1 MIKPYNKHGKQGY
14 KSVFAQGTDDKLTAF
29 RPVVPVAKFRYDPST
44 EKGDFKVDDTKPAT
58 KARAIAP
65 YLPSDDLVELVRLAQ
80 ILQKPVLLKG
90 EPGSGKTQ
98 LAKALA
104 VEWYGHHYQ
113 QHYFEWHIKSTSKA
127 VDGLYTFDHVQRLR
141 DAQLRTDAD
150 GKPIDMQATK
160 YRHFGAMAKAFLT
173 STPEKPSIL
182 LIDEIDKA
190 DIDFPNDLLLE
201 LDEKRFTISETG
213 ESVAAAHAPVIFIT
227 SNDERELPE
236 AFLRR
241 CLFMY
246 LKFPSDADLLQIIK
260 AQIPGLVEEHT
271 AFVEA
276 AIARFN
282 QLRNDIAQ
290 NPADSKRVSTGEM
303 LDWLNAYRFN
313 MQEGN
318 HPPSD
323 LTAEALA
330 SLPFYYHALL
340 KTYPALK
347 NEKKDQ

>member
-1 MIKPYNKHGKQGY
+1 MQDKRPQVKPYNQHGKKGY
-14 KSVFAQGTDDKLTAF
+14 KSVFAQGPDDRLTAF
-29 RPVVPVAKFRYDPST
+29 QPQIPVAEFDAASRSFVVNTQEAPVA
-44 EKGDFKVDDTKPAT
+44 GRP
-58 KARAIAP
+58 IAP

-127 VDGLYTFDHVQRLR
+127 VEGIYAFDHIQRLR
-141 DAQLRTDAD
+141 DAQLKTHAD
-150 GKPIDMQATK
+150 GSPIDMRAVN
-160 YRHFGAMAKAFLT
+160 YRKFGPLAKAFLT
-173 STPEKPSIL
+173 SRPDAPAIL

-201 LDEKRFTISETG
+201 LDEKRFTIPETSESFSATYP
-213 ESVAAAHAPVIFIT
+213 PVIFIT

-246 LKFPSDADLLQIIK
+246 IKFPETAQLTEIIR
-260 AQIPGLVEEHT
+260 AQIPGLVEEHS
-271 AFVEA
+271 AFVSA
-276 AIARFN
+276 AIDRFN
-282 QLRNDIAQ
+282 QLRKTIAE

-303 LDWLNAYRFN
+303 LDWLNAYRYN
-313 MQEGN
+313 IAEHSAHDLSKEG
-318 HPPSD
+318 
-323 LTAEALA
+323 LEK
-330 SLPFYYHALL
+330 LPFYYQALL
-340 KTYPALK
+340 KTLPAVRAISDK
-347 NEKKDQ
+347 